1 MAHSINKVM
10 ILGNLGTDPE
20 FRTFDNGD
28 KICNLSVA
36 TNVSWKEPHGETW
49 HERTEWHRVTVKASN
64 LVALCDRKAQ
74 KGSTVFIEG
83 TLETRDWIDAYGN
96 KRWSTEIVLRPFR
109 SELKVVSK
117 AKTSQIHP
125 ALPAQRLANIKFN
138 DDIPF

>member
-28 KICNLSVA
+28 KICNLNVA
-36 TNVSWKEPHGETW
+36 TNISWKEPHGETW

-83 TLETRDWIDAYGN
+83 ALETRDWIDSSGN

-109 SELKVVSK
+109 SELKVISN
-117 AKTSQIHP
+117 AKTSQIHSP
-125 ALPAQRLANIKFN
+125 LPTQSPANIEFN
-138 DDIPF
+138 DDMPF